1 MSAAAI
7 LAGRKYSVVTG
18 LCVRHDAISAAA
30 VATYRCLDSVS
41 PGNVRLFAHAVEY
54 PELRH
59 TVVPSVTD
67 LLFDPHFLDSDAVL
81 YHFGVYYGLLDAM
94 VLGNGKARQYV
105 RFHNVTPKSLVG
117 PADWPTIDRSLAQ
130 LEHLR
135 RAHHV
140 WCDSDFN
147 RRDLEARGFDP
158 QRLSTLALPVEA
170 GRGPRDPRALR
181 EGPVRIA
188 FVGRL
193 VRSKGVLEL
202 VHALALASAHVRQ
215 PYRVFLAGNPSFA
228 DAAYEEE
235 VRRSLAAAG
244 LSANVHFCGGIDDS
258 EKHALLR
265 RSDIF
270 VMPSHHEGFCVPVIE
285 ALAAGCHVI
294 AYDAGNLPEIAG
306 GLGRIVPAGNVEAL
320 GQALA
325 ESIDAVGD
333 ARGGGDPALRCES
346 GTLPRSE
353 LQRRAA
359 AYAAGFGF
367 DRFRESF
374 CASLAALEGAA

>member
-1 MSAAAI
+1 MSAPGT
-7 LAGRKYSVVTG
+7 LAGRKYSLVTG

-30 VATYRCLDSVS
+30 VATYRCLDALS
-41 PGNVRLFAHAVEY
+41 PGNVRLFAHAAEY

-59 TVVPSVTD
+59 TVVHSVTD

-81 YHFGVYYGLLDAM
+81 YHFGVYYGLFDAM

-105 RFHNVTPKSLVG
+105 RFHNVTPKALVG

-135 RAHHV
+135 RAQHV

-158 QRLSTLALPVEA
+158 QRLSTLALPVDT
-170 GRGPRDPRALR
+170 GRAPRDARAER

-202 VHALALASAHVRQ
+202 VKALAIASTRVRH
-215 PYRVFLAGNPSFA
+215 PFRLFVAGNPTFA
-228 DAAYEEE
+228 DAAYGEE
-235 VRRSLAAAG
+235 VRQALAEAGLAAQ
-244 LSANVHFCGGIDDS
+244 VHFCGGIDDG

-265 RSDIF
+265 RSDLF

-285 ALAAGCHVI
+285 ALAAGCHVL
-294 AYDAGNLPEIAG
+294 AYDAGNLPAIVG
-306 GLGRIVPAGNVEAL
+306 DLGRIVPTGNVEAL
-320 GQALA
+320 AQALA
-325 ESIDAVGD
+325 ESIDAVGA
-333 ARGGGDPALRCES
+333 ARGGGDPLLQCLA
-346 GTLPRSE
+346 GALPRSE
-353 LQRRAA
+353 LQRRGA

-374 CASLAALEGAA
+374 CTSLTALEGAA

>member
-1 MSAAAI
+1 MSVAGP
-7 LAGRKYSVVTG
+7 LAGRKFSLVTG

-30 VATYRCLDSVS
+30 VATYRCLDALS
-41 PGNVRLFAHAVEY
+41 PGNVRLFAHAVDY
-54 PELRH
+54 PDLRH
-59 TVVPSVTD
+59 TVVPAVTD

-105 RFHNVTPKSLVG
+105 RYHNVTPKELVG
-117 PADWPTIDRSLAQ
+117 PADWPTIDRSFAQ

-158 QRLSTLALPVEA
+158 RRLSTLALPVDA
-170 GRGPRDPRALR
+170 GRSPRDPRAAR

-202 VHALALASAHVRQ
+202 VNALALASARARHPFRL
-215 PYRVFLAGNPSFA
+215 FLAGNPSFA
-228 DAAYEEE
+228 DAGYEEE
-235 VRRSLAAAG
+235 VRRALAAAG
-244 LSANVHFCGGIDDS
+244 LSAHVHFCGGIDDR

-306 GLGRIVPAGNVEAL
+306 GLGRIVPTGDVEAL

-333 ARGGGDPALRCES
+333 ARGGGDPVLRCR
-346 GTLPRSE
+346 GGDLARSE
-353 LQRRAA
+353 LQRRAS

-367 DRFRESF
+367 ERFREAF
-374 CASLAALEGAA
+374 CASLATLEGGA